1 MQEKII
7 TAIKKLSLAVDQQNA
22 VPCSYLKISPSR
34 RALPCKWKPTDISKI
49 ASDIAIKA
57 KTQQLSS
64 ECVEQIIRS
73 FSDLFN
79 QKCGNP
85 GKGMYSGVYKAFRM
99 ELTRR
104 GIIKVS
110 EKTTKPSIKPTYV
123 KPGLLI
129 PDRPNI
135 ERTVWSPNLDPFR

>member
-7 TAIKKLSLAVDQQNA
+7 IAIKRLSLAVDQQNA
-22 VPCSYLKISPSR
+22 VPCSYLKISPSK

-49 ASDIAIKA
+49 ASDIAIKV
-57 KTQQLSS
+57 KTQHLSS
-64 ECVEQIIRS
+64 ECAEQIIRS
-73 FSDLFN
+73 FSDLVN

-85 GKGMYSGVYKAFRM
+85 GTGMYSGVYKALRM

-104 GIIKVS
+104 GIIKLNT
-110 EKTTKPSIKPTYV
+110 KTTKPSIKPTYV
-123 KPGLLI
+123 KPGLII

-135 ERTVWSPNLDPFR
+135 ERMVWSPNLDLFR